1 MKSGKGKMGLGDEYQ
16 LLVLMALINLD
27 YELGNGDLSLPELW
41 DRVENSRFGYL
52 SEENKQEF
60 KDLTKGP
67 DHLTDLTRRLFLK
80 AVIRKDKQRQRDLRK
95 PSTPENRG

>member
-67 DHLTDLTRRLFLK
+67 DYLTDLTRRLFLK

-95 PSTPENRG
+95 TSTPENRG